1 MSGKEAFLTHDLGAT
16 LKWFT
21 RTYKMILQS
30 RVFCLA
36 HKGQAAQPLLNA
48 RKHYQSLR
56 YRNQFFG
63 NPELFGDP
71 GWDMLVD
78 LFIAIEE
85 GRRLTAAELCAE
97 AGVPLSTAYRWL
109 TLMESRGLVVRSLS
123 ENNLQQSTVIISAQ
137 AREDMKRFFCR

>member
-1 MSGKEAFLTHDLGAT
+1 MSGKEAFLAHDLGAT

-21 RTYKMILQS
+21 RIYKIILQS
-30 RVFCLA
+30 PFFRLA
-36 HKGQAAQPLLNA
+36 HKGQAAHPLLNA
-48 RKHYQSLR
+48 RRHYECRR
-56 YRNQFFG
+56 YRNQFFD

-123 ENNLQQSTVIISAQ
+123 ENDLQESTVIISAQ